1 MSPELDALLCQ
12 RYPKIFAD
20 RRASI
25 QTSCMA
31 WGFSCGDGWF
41 EIVDAICARLQH
53 MIDHEGAPQVV
64 ASQVKEKFGSLRFY
78 AQCVTQ
84 AQLDEIQRIAGR
96 SNRICEV
103 CGAPGAIVVAS
114 GWHQVRCAEHTPA
127 GALSFSEFAARRR
140 AEQAEWERQHGQQ
153 GQRGDA

>member
-20 RRASI
+20 RHASM
-25 QTSCMA
+25 QKTCMC

-41 EIVDAICARLQH
+41 DIVDAICARLQH
-53 MIDHEGAPQVV
+53 MTDHEGAPQVV
-64 ASQVKEKFGSLRFY
+64 ASQVKEKFGSLCFY
-78 AQCVTQ
+78 VQRATEAQFE
-84 AQLDEIQRIAGR
+84 EIQRIAGR

-103 CGAPGAIVVAS
+103 CSAPGARVVAG

-127 GALSFSEFAARRR
+127 GALSFSQYAAKQR
-140 AEQAEWERQHGQQ
+140 AEQAEWERLH
-153 GQRGDA
+153 GQRGDE